1 MDPATMTRLRLFV
14 SVSYAARM
22 SDLNR
27 TTLAKICKEGGGIL
41 NGVFYR
47 FTTDEP
53 NCSQIGQQNEIKT
66 REALGAKA
74 LGGSTSVTSTSKD
87 LISRRE
93 KEWASKEAKIEAAQA
108 GRALALVEE
117 PIRPEE
123 QEAQPL
129 HFSDWTEGNAPDAQV
144 QIMPTVS
151 SQNSVTTT
159 GSADPAAASSAQVA
173 TAAVHASD
181 AGNSPNQDGNS
192 FDENDVLI

>member
-1 MDPATMTRLRLFV
+1 MDPATMTRLWLFV

-53 NCSQIGQQNEIKT
+53 NCSQIGQQNEIK
-66 REALGAKA
+66 RSGP
-74 LGGSTSVTSTSKD
+74 TSTSKD
-87 LISRRE
+87 LISRIE

-108 GRALALVEE
+108 GRALALTKEQ
-117 PIRPEE
+117 IRPKE
-123 QEAQPL
+123 QEAQSL
-129 HFSDWTEGNAPDAQV
+129 HFSDRTEGNAPDAQV
-144 QIMPTVS
+144 QIMPTVT

-159 GSADPAAASSAQVA
+159 GADPATASSAQVA

-181 AGNSPNQDGNS
+181 AGNAPDGNS

>member
-27 TTLAKICKEGGGIL
+27 TTLAKICKEGGGIF

-53 NCSQIGQQNEIKT
+53 NCSQIGQQNEIK
-66 REALGAKA
+66 RSGP
-74 LGGSTSVTSTSKD
+74 TSTSKD
-87 LISRRE
+87 LISRIE

-108 GRALALVEE
+108 GRALALTSV
-117 PIRPEE
+117 R
-123 QEAQPL
+123 
-129 HFSDWTEGNAPDAQV
+129 SPDAKV

-159 GSADPAAASSAQVA
+159 GSADPAAASSAQVV

-192 FDENDVLI
+192 FDGNDVLI

>member
-53 NCSQIGQQNEIKT
+53 NCSQTGQKNEIKT
-66 REALGAKA
+66 RKALGAKA
-74 LGGSTSVTSTSKD
+74 LGGSTTSTSKD
-87 LISRRE
+87 LISRIE

-108 GRALALVEE
+108 GRALALTEE
-117 PIRPEE
+117 PNRLEE
-123 QEAQPL
+123 REAQPP
-129 HFSDWTEGNAPDAQV
+129 HVSDRTEGNTPDAQV
-144 QIMPTVS
+144 QIMPAVS
-151 SQNSVTTT
+151 SQNSLTTT
-159 GSADPAAASSAQVA
+159 GSAGPAAASFAQA
-173 TAAVHASD
+173 ASD
-181 AGNSPNQDGNS
+181 AGNSPNQVGNS

>member
-53 NCSQIGQQNEIKT
+53 NCSQIGQQNEIKS
-66 REALGAKA
+66 
-74 LGGSTSVTSTSKD
+74 GSTSTSKD
-87 LISRRE
+87 LISRIE

-108 GRALALVEE
+108 GRALALTEE
-117 PIRPEE
+117 KTRPKER
-123 QEAQPL
+123 EAQSL
-129 HFSDWTEGNAPDAQV
+129 HFCDRAEGNAPDAQV
-144 QIMPTVS
+144 QIMPAVS

-159 GSADPAAASSAQVA
+159 GADPATASSAQVA

-181 AGNSPNQDGNS
+181 AGNAPDGNS

>member
-53 NCSQIGQQNEIKT
+53 NCSQIGQQNEIK
-66 REALGAKA
+66 RSGP
-74 LGGSTSVTSTSKD
+74 TSTSKD
-87 LISRRE
+87 LISRIE

-108 GRALALVEE
+108 GRALALTKEQ
-117 PIRPEE
+117 IRPKE
-123 QEAQPL
+123 QEAQSL
-129 HFSDWTEGNAPDAQV
+129 HFSDRTEGNAPADGHVAKFGHYYRCGPGNCLFRPGCHRRRSRQRRR
-144 QIMPTVS
+144 QF
-151 SQNSVTTT
+151 SQPRWKFVRWK
-159 GSADPAAASSAQVA
+159 
-173 TAAVHASD
+173 
-181 AGNSPNQDGNS
+181 
-192 FDENDVLI
+192 

>member
-27 TTLAKICKEGGGIL
+27 TTLAKICKEGGGIF

-53 NCSQIGQQNEIKT
+53 ICSQIGQQNEIK
-66 REALGAKA
+66 RSGP
-74 LGGSTSVTSTSKD
+74 TSTSKD
-87 LISRRE
+87 LISRIE

-108 GRALALVEE
+108 GRALALTEE
-117 PIRPEE
+117 KTRPKER
-123 QEAQPL
+123 EAQSL
-129 HFSDWTEGNAPDAQV
+129 HFCDRAEGNAPDAQV
-144 QIMPTVS
+144 QIMPAVS

-159 GSADPAAASSAQVA
+159 GSVDPAAASSAQVA

>member
-53 NCSQIGQQNEIKT
+53 NCSQIGQQNEIKS
-66 REALGAKA
+66 
-74 LGGSTSVTSTSKD
+74 GSTSTSKD
-87 LISRRE
+87 LISRIE

-108 GRALALVEE
+108 GRALALTSV
-117 PIRPEE
+117 R
-123 QEAQPL
+123 
-129 HFSDWTEGNAPDAQV
+129 SPDAKV

-159 GSADPAAASSAQVA
+159 CSADPAAASSAQVV